1 MGNLIITDCELK
13 LNGPLGLDDFPTEI
27 NLTVTLKHA
36 TPRDSTDIQR
46 MFTKG
51 RHSIYSKIGNS
62 KNYSVNALGSTKN
75 FNGADGQQYATS
87 TTDEHEGD
95 SLVIQGSTSPA
106 LEAAQNRQR
115 AAENA
120 VKNAANSDNNT
131 DTTSDSGSEIDAPI
145 NGSSGESSG
154 GSEKSAEEI
163 AAEAKAAADA
173 ALADAQ
179 ETIAQQTAAA
189 NAAAWQ
195 SYNATLSAAATA
207 TFDELSSYEAV
218 GHMGDFYFKRIS
230 SNRESLR

>member
-27 NLTVTLKHA
+27 NLSVSLKHA

-51 RHSIYSKIGNS
+51 RHGIYSKIGNA

-95 SLVIQGSTSPA
+95 SLLTEGSTSPA
-106 LEAAQNRQR
+106 LEAAQKQQKTAN
-115 AAENA
+115 NA
-120 VKNAANSDNNT
+120 VKNASNNNG
-131 DTTSDSGSEIDAPI
+131 TSSGNQES
-145 NGSSGESSG
+145 GSSGENG
-154 GSEKSAEEI
+154 EE
-163 AAEAKAAADA
+163 AAAR
-173 ALADAQ
+173 AQ
-179 ETIAQQTAAA
+179 AAA
-189 NAAAWQ
+189 NAAVATAQEEVAKQTATANTIAWQ
-195 SYNATLSAAATA
+195 EKTAALQSIATA
-207 TFDELSSYEAV
+207 TFDELTAYEAV